1 MKSPNTLNLQKN
13 SNSSVKIGPTDT
25 AELKTFSVNID
36 FKISKENEKKET
48 TLKANSHSDVANNST
63 DEAPKIIYKSSKLK
77 RRTLKKTVCYK
88 HSNKFKKTNKH
99 NGIKNMNKKIKR
111 CVARKDA
118 NLCEVLNQISPESL
132 SELTSSCQILKQVPG
147 KESLLDDWN
156 LAEENIDEN
165 SEDFTP
171 SLYSV
176 DSMMSNYSQNT
187 ITHAI
192 KTESSETDSLDRCSE
207 RFVINEPMK
216 ANIINVSRAQVDN
229 ISFGNTKSLDTLTGE
244 VDLTDNIDVGV
255 CRNDRVAPPTSKSI
269 ERDLFSDQ
277 TELFTSSE
285 ASVETLVDDGKKLRP
300 FTENECF
307 YQSSSNSFSQSSIT
321 LHVDNFDIVS
331 NKKYAKI
338 SLSHTKT
345 LMDTVNDMGMFPEMT
360 GPRSSTTFNDVI
372 VAERLITSFKL
383 YKETKDK
390 LNGNYNQTNDSK
402 TKPLKSVA
410 QNVDPVPKTNFK
422 PKNIEKFPF
431 NVTMNDS
438 NTCTN
443 ECQSDKP
450 SSLSELWENL
460 TAALDTQLQ
469 KLEKSLTDTIIAETK
484 MSLNIL
490 SRFMQFG
497 SEKHNKVDIES
508 NVNEVLNQ
516 LDEDLQCNILDGP
529 VKPNVTNADVSLS
542 GLLFNVTK
550 EVQYNLK
557 PSFEILKPAVKSA
570 EDSLDVLS
578 VEVDKPGPSASSSR
592 HLRPSFSVF
601 VCQ

>member
-1 MKSPNTLNLQKN
+1 MFNLETKYSQGNSEEIKSPNMLNCQKN
-13 SNSSVKIGPTDT
+13 SNSSVEIGPTGT
-25 AELKTFSVNID
+25 AESEKFAVNID
-36 FKISKENEKKET
+36 VERLKDNEKKET
-48 TLKANSHSDVANNST
+48 ILKANSRSDVANNST
-63 DEAPKIIYKSSKLK
+63 YESPKIIYKSSKLK
-77 RRTLKKTVCYK
+77 RRTSKKPVYYK

-99 NGIKNMNKKIKR
+99 NGIKNMNQKIKR

-118 NLCEVLNQISPESL
+118 NLCEILNQINPESL
-132 SELTSSCQILKQVPG
+132 SELTSSCQILKQLPG
-147 KESLLDDWN
+147 KESLLEDLN
-156 LAEENIDEN
+156 LAEDNIDEN
-165 SEDFTP
+165 SENFTP

-176 DSMMSNYSQNT
+176 DSMTSNYSQNT
-187 ITHAI
+187 IKHAI
-192 KTESSETDSLDRCSE
+192 EIESSETDSLDRCSE

-229 ISFGNTKSLDTLTGE
+229 ISFRNTKSLDTLTGE
-244 VDLTDNIDVGV
+244 LDLTDNKDVGV
-255 CRNDRVAPPTSKSI
+255 RPNDQIAPPTSKSI

-285 ASVETLVDDGKKLRP
+285 ASVETLVDDGKKLK
-300 FTENECF
+300 TYTEENECF
-307 YQSSSNSFSQSSIT
+307 YQSSSFSQSSIT
-321 LHVDNFDIVS
+321 LHVDNFDIAS

-360 GPRSSTTFNDVI
+360 GRRSSTTFNDVI

-383 YKETKDK
+383 YKENKDM

-402 TKPLKSVA
+402 ITPLKNVL
-410 QNVDPVPKTNFK
+410 QNESHVPKLNFK
-422 PKNIEKFPF
+422 PRNIEKLPSD
-431 NVTMNDS
+431 VTVDDIRKINDKYDL

-450 SSLSELWENL
+450 SSLSELWDKLN
-460 TAALDTQLQ
+460 AALDAQVL

-529 VKPNVTNADVSLS
+529 VKRNTEVKGRGAGARGTCASDDRCLATAD
-542 GLLFNVTK
+542 G
-550 EVQYNLK
+550 
-557 PSFEILKPAVKSA
+557 
-570 EDSLDVLS
+570 
-578 VEVDKPGPSASSSR
+578 SR
-592 HLRPSFSVF
+592 AAML
-601 VCQ
+601 